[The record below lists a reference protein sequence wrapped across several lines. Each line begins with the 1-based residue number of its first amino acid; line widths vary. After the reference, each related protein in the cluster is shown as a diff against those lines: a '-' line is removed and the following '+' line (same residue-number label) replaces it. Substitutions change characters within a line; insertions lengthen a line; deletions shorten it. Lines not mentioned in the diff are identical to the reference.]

1 MADSHDEW
9 LQEHGVRV
17 IEKRPLRRAFF
28 QPFSFKESPDIDT
41 AITYSEH
48 EEHLYKIEV
57 SSATLKKWQMYE
69 ARLHHVI
76 KYADDHDSSPT
87 NFYLDN
93 RAKHDDMMVNNP
105 MYREAWKEFQSIRAL
120 LGQDT
125 YWP

>member
-1 MADSHDEW
+1 MANSHDEW

-17 IEKRPLRRAFF
+17 IEKRPLRRAVST
-28 QPFSFKESPDIDT
+28 PFSFKVSLDIDT

-48 EEHLYKIEV
+48 EEHLYHIEV
-57 SSATLKKWQMYE
+57 RCATLKKWQMYE
-69 ARLHHVI
+69 SRLNHVI
-76 KYADDHDSSPT
+76 EYADKQDTSPT

-105 MYREAWKEFQSIRAL
+105 MYREAWEEFQCIRAL

-125 YWP
+125 HWP